1 MKVVGT
7 KLDNSEYDDFDVN
20 CSDCGMTKSEKLREL
35 IKKFIENPDED
46 DEIKRDLDVVL
57 GKVYDK
63 DGTLIGTIKGFD
75 DSDDKPKH
83 HVATVT
89 QIMDDDGTI
98 IWKK

>member
-46 DEIKRDLDVVL
+46 DEIKRDLDVEL
-57 GKVYDK
+57 GKVYDE
-63 DGTLIGTIKGFD
+63 DGKLIGTIKGFD
-75 DSDDKPKH
+75 KESDDEIPQ
-83 HVATVT
+83 ATIVS
-89 QIMDDDGTI
+89 IE
-98 IWKK
+98 